1 MEASA
6 TPLTVPPPE
15 SAPATMNCG
24 GAVSAPP
31 GESGAG
37 GARCAAGGCGT
48 AEHRAANNASP
59 SGIRVRRTNKSP
71 AALRRGPLSPA
82 SEDGRIVWAPRRV
95 IEPPFI
101 PSLRDIIASLAPLPG
116 NRVLAEVVQG
126 G

>member
-6 TPLTVPPPE
+6 TPLTVPPPHFLRW
-15 SAPATMNCG
+15 AFPAHRRKC
-24 GAVSAPP
+24 
-31 GESGAG
+31 GAG
-37 GARCAAGGCGT
+37 VTGCT
-48 AEHRAANNASP
+48 AVGCDPSEHRAANNASP